1 MNAITFD
8 TLKYAKRLEG
18 AGFTEPQAET
28 LAHEQARIV
37 REQNRTVNETLVGK
51 DHFDLRLR
59 ELEAR
64 LKADLEALRI
74 ATKSDLEALRTA
86 TRSDTAVVKAELA
99 MVKWLVSGIGF
110 GVLLLVLRSFWP
122 A

>member
-74 ATKSDLEALRTA
+74 AT
-86 TRSDTAVVKAELA
+86 RSDTAVVKAELA